1 MKTEN
6 KVTWDQKISD
16 KVQSLKPSG
25 IRVFFDIVS
34 QKKDVI
40 SLGVGEPDFVSPPS
54 VLEAGIEAI
63 RNGYTHYTGNQG
75 IPSLR
80 KSISRY
86 LENEYGIEYDYDK
99 EILITVG
106 VSQGKDLALRAAL
119 NPGDEVLYSSP
130 SYVSYEPLIELAG
143 GKAVKVPVQFENNFQ
158 LNIDELEK
166 KTNSKTKILF
176 LNYPANPTGNSYE
189 AEKLE
194 QIRQFVLKHDLIVI
208 SDEIYGELSYSE
220 KHIPFASLPGMKE
233 RTLTLG
239 GFSKTYAMTGWR
251 IGYAAGPTEWVF
263 SMMKIHQYSML
274 SVPTIAQMAAEAA
287 LKYSQK
293 ERFRMKDAYEER
305 KDKIVSGL
313 NAIGL
318 ETLNPDGTFYVFP
331 SIKNTKYDSLNF
343 AEKLLEDK
351 NVAIVP
357 GTAFGE
363 EGEGFFRASFAT
375 SMKEIEEAVSRMEA
389 FLSP

>member
-1 MKTEN
+1 MNEN
-6 KVTWDQKISD
+6 LKIEWDQKLSD
-16 KVQSLKPSG
+16 KVHHLKPSG

-40 SLGVGEPDFVSPPS
+40 SLGVGEPDFVSPSS

-75 IPSLR
+75 VLSLR
-80 KSISRY
+80 KAISRY
-86 LENEYGIEYDYDK
+86 LEKEYYIDYGYDD

-106 VSQGKDLALRAAL
+106 VSQGKDLALRAAI
-119 NPGDEVLYSSP
+119 NPNDEVLYSSP

-143 GKAVKVPVQFENNFQ
+143 GKAIKVPVRFEDNFQ
-158 LNIDELEK
+158 LNLQDLENR
-166 KTNSKTKILF
+166 TTQKTKILF
-176 LNYPANPTGNSYE
+176 LNYPANPTGNSYGS
-189 AEKLE
+189 EKLE
-194 QIRQFVLKHDLIVI
+194 ALRKYVLKYNLIVI
-208 SDEIYGELSYSE
+208 SDEIYGELSYSSS
-220 KHIPFASLPGMKE
+220 HIPFASLPGMKD
-233 RTLTLG
+233 RTITLG

-251 IGYAAGPTEWVF
+251 IGYAAGPKEWIYA
-263 SMMKIHQYSML
+263 MMKIHQYSML

-293 ERFRMKDAYEER
+293 ERFRMKEAYHQR
-305 KDKIVSGL
+305 KDAIVSGL

-318 ETLNPDGTFYVFP
+318 ETLDPDGAFYVFP
-331 SIKNTKYDSLNF
+331 SIRNTDYNSMEFAQNLLDS
-343 AEKLLEDK
+343 K

-357 GTAFGE
+357 GTAFGL

-375 SMKEIEEAVSRMEA
+375 SMKEIKEAVERMEA
-389 FLSP
+389 FLNP